1 VLALL
6 QRTAYEL
13 RCAMLLTGAS
23 SVAEL
28 QVVPRVY
35 TGELRSWLAA
45 YRWLDLVEN
54 KP

>member
-1 VLALL
+1 VALL
-6 QRTAYEL
+6 KRIAYEL
-13 RCAMLLTGAS
+13 RCAMLLTGAAS
-23 SVAEL
+23 IDEL
-28 QVVPRVY
+28 QAVPRVY